1 MGVREQHVKYAA
13 RRGGWAILFDYQMG
27 IPAPGSIGSRTTRVQ
42 LNNISGGAVGAA
54 RAPSWVQLGSLAPS
68 QQRVTMGHL
77 SLVHGGFRG
86 TFPGRGA
93 ARG

>member
-68 QQRVTMGHL
+68 QRL

-86 TFPGRGA
+86 TFPGTGA